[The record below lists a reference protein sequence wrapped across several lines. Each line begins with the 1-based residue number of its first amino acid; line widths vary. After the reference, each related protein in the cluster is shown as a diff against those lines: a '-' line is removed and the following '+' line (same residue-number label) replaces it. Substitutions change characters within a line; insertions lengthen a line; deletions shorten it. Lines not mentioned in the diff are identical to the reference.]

1 MNKPF
6 LLVKDFVQCIQMKGF
21 FLLTMFFALDR
32 DFLGFLLSLKIKE
45 VQIIGGLQ
53 EQLIEPIIIY

>member
-21 FLLTMFFALDR
+21 FLLTMCFALDG

-45 VQIIGGLQ
+45 VQITVG
-53 EQLIEPIIIY
+53 

>member
-21 FLLTMFFALDR
+21 FLLTMFFALDG
-32 DFLGFLLSLKIKE
+32 DFLGFFLSLKIKE
-45 VQIIGGLQ
+45 VQITGG
-53 EQLIEPIIIY
+53 